1 MDYQKAIDYILDRL
15 QRELPSDLKYHA
27 AIHTTSVIHN
37 CRKIAEAEGVSDSD
51 LKLVLT
57 AAAYHDSGFLEVYEN
72 NEKIGCEIAKKALIN
87 YGFTEAEISKICC
100 MIMATQPTQLPKNK
114 LEMIL
119 CDADLFYLGG
129 DQYEEIANSLYDE
142 LQLHGHDMTQEEWLS
157 LQIHSLKEHQY
168 FTDFAIH
175 SRELKKQSTF
185 TMLQSQV
192 PRFRKS
198 GS

>member
-1 MDYQKAIDYILDRL
+1 MDSQKAIDFILDRL

-27 AIHTTSVIHN
+27 AIHTTSVIRN
-37 CRKIAEAEGVSDSD
+37 CRKIAEAEGISDSD
-51 LKLVLT
+51 LKLILT

-72 NEKIGCEIAKKALIN
+72 NEKIGCEIAKKALVR
-87 YGFTEAEISKICC
+87 YGFTEDEISTICG
-100 MIMATQPTQLPKNK
+100 MIMATQPSQTPKNK

-142 LQLHGHDMTQEEWLS
+142 LQLHGHDMTQEEWLN
-157 LQIHSLKEHQY
+157 LQLHSLKEHQY
-168 FTDFAIH
+168 FTDFAIQ
-175 SRELKKQSTF
+175 SRELKKQSTLA
-185 TMLQSQV
+185 MLQTQM
-192 PRFRKS
+192 PGFRKS